1 MPPRILVADTSAND
15 RRLSA
20 ILAGQDVMF
29 ARTIG
34 EAQRVLAQQ
43 QFDLVMIG
51 VHFDDSRMFDLVRHV
66 RAGGHHAG
74 KPVACV
80 RSHRFISAAAISLEG
95 LEIAARALACNIFLD
110 LTKYPDGAHG
120 NAEVRKLLDA
130 LLTP

>member
-1 MPPRILVADTSAND
+1 MPKRILVADTSESD

-34 EAQRVLAQQ
+34 EAQRLLAQQ

-95 LEIAARALACNIFLD
+95 LEIAARALACNIVLD

>member
-1 MPPRILVADTSAND
+1 MPKRILVADTSDSD

-34 EAQRVLAQQ
+34 EAQRLLAQQ

-95 LEIAARALACNIFLD
+95 LEIAARALACNLFLD
-110 LTKYPDGAHG
+110 LTKYPDDAHG
-120 NAEVRKLLDA
+120 NAEVRKRLAA

>member
-1 MPPRILVADTSAND
+1 MPKRILVADTSESD

-34 EAQRVLAQQ
+34 EAQRLLAQQ

>member
-1 MPPRILVADTSAND
+1 MPKRILVADTSDSD

-20 ILAGQDVMF
+20 ILAGQDVVF

-34 EAQRVLAQQ
+34 EAQRLLAQQ

-95 LEIAARALACNIFLD
+95 LEIAARALACNVFLD
-110 LTKYPDGAHG
+110 LTKYPDDAHG

>member
-1 MPPRILVADTSAND
+1 MPKRILVADTSDSD

-34 EAQRVLAQQ
+34 EAQRLLAQQ